1 MNARM
6 RKHRIMRWLERLFVV
21 LSLVASWGAE
31 AAVLESVPPISQS
44 FYCPP
49 YSPGPCTFPTPLA
62 ALRASYAYLNISD
75 KVIIMSCDGS
85 ILTDDISHNNICI
98 VPVGEVRAPRQAG
111 WGTIV
116 ICPVPT
122 VYPKIPYNVLLVT
135 PDSNLAV
142 CKRTIPSALTIA
154 LSGGSEVEPSNG
166 STINTL
172 PFIATVIDQNTGQ
185 PTTNPVQ
192 VHISL
197 KVDPTSGGHDHGDS
211 ARPRGGIAGVQTC
224 ASDNECWSVTTD
236 GNGQVV
242 FNFNPTE
249 ISGTHTITA
258 TCQSDGCSNTATAN
272 VGVKVDGLKPIP
284 PSGLY
289 ALYEVDGSVIGAVA
303 GEHPSNHYLTSD
315 AANKLLIIAIN
326 YHHLYPK
333 DPVIYVN
340 DASLMWGGLFDL
352 DADWDTPHEEHRR
365 GSVVDIRANSKAGA
379 IPAENFDALIRLA
392 KLSKV
397 NAKIHNPSKTNQHFH
412 VRLLNRSE

>member
-1 MNARM
+1 MDVWM
-6 RKHRIMRWLERLFVV
+6 KKHRMTCWFARFVV
-21 LSLVASWGAE
+21 LIVILTSPSIARAVAECTPTQISSFQSKCDAYGAYV
-31 AAVLESVPPISQS
+31 AGLESSCVAMFGSHYLCGYYPLPSQVRPIPDG
-44 FYCPP
+44 YGCAVTWIR
-49 YSPGPCTFPTPLA
+49 SPSGLEGP
-62 ALRASYAYLNISD
+62 
-75 KVIIMSCDGS
+75 
-85 ILTDDISHNNICI
+85 
-98 VPVGEVRAPRQAG
+98 
-111 WGTIV
+111 
-116 ICPVPT
+116 
-122 VYPKIPYNVLLVT
+122 
-135 PDSNLAV
+135 
-142 CKRTIPSALTIA
+142 IPSSTGNVYTLNCSDLTIT

-185 PTTNPVQ
+185 PTTNPIN

-211 ARPRGGIAGVQTC
+211 TRPRGGIADVQTC
-224 ASDNECWSVTTD
+224 TSDAECWSNPTA
-236 GNGQVV
+236 NGAVV
-242 FNFNPTE
+242 FNFNPTDA
-249 ISGTHTITA
+249 SGTHTITA
-258 TCQSDGCSNTATAN
+258 TCDGCSNTATAN
-272 VGVKVDGLKPIP
+272 VDVKVDGLKPIP

-303 GEHPSNHYLTSD
+303 GEHPSNHYLTSG
-315 AANKLLIIAIN
+315 AANKLLVIAIN

-340 DASLMWGGLFDL
+340 DASLMWGGVFDL

-379 IPAENFDALIRLA
+379 IPAVNFDALIRLA

-397 NAKIHNPSKTNQHFH
+397 NAKIHNPGETNQHFH